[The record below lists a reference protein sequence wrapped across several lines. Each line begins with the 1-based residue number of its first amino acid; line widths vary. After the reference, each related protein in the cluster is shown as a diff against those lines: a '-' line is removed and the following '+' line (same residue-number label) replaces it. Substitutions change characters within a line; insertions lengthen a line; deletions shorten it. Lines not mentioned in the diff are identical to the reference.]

1 MQKQKYKKKITKYTI
16 RKAFLGNNGDG
27 LIQKIFIYAFII
39 IVGFVFLFP
48 LLHMI
53 SYSFMSAADLVNPL
67 VKWMPSSFYPENFQ
81 KAFKILDYT
90 KSLLVTIAVS
100 MIPAL
105 IQTIVCSLIGYG
117 LARFKFAGRN
127 VIFAFVLATF
137 IIPPQITMIPQFLM
151 YKDLNILNSLNSYI
165 LPAIFGQGMKSAI
178 FILIFFQFFSQ
189 VPKSLEE
196 AAEVDGAGYL
206 RIFFKIAIPTAM
218 PGYLISFLLSTVW
231 YWNETYMASMYFG
244 SVIQT
249 LPMKLAA
256 FVATFN
262 KMYPSAEGGTTVNE
276 AIKMAGTCL
285 SLLPLLILY
294 FITQRW
300 FIEGIDKSGI
310 TGE

>member
-262 KMYPSAEGGTTVNE
+262 KMYPSAEGGTTINE